1 MKDRILDLCESL
13 TGYVDMRRELTLDEA
28 GEPFWGG
35 VIGVDGGDS
44 IQWYEPI
51 EALYRELDFF
61 IRTASPLQ
69 CERVLHSKR
78 FLTIE
83 NDLHLLRAAYEN
95 DKELVQARSI
105 IQNRSRAGR
114 SQIDNLLIQ
123 ELYWALPSDLRG
135 VLLDKQHILVAGSG
149 PLPITGINIASCVGT
164 RVTCLERDP
173 KAFFIGEQII
183 RLAGHIFDSVNY
195 DIMDLDNF
203 DQYDAIVGVVLL
215 GVCPNT
221 QRNYKVEVIQHL
233 LTNVQRGTTIALR
246 VPHGLG
252 HLLYPSVDLDAM
264 EGFEITRY
272 VPEAGLNNS
281 YRSALIIAEKL

>member
-13 TGYVDMRRELTLDEA
+13 AGYVDMRRELVLDEA

-35 VIGVDGGDS
+35 TIGVDGDS

-51 EALYRELDFF
+51 ESLYRELDFF

-69 CERVLHSKR
+69 CERVLESER

-105 IQNRSRAGR
+105 LQNRAMAGR

-123 ELYWALPSDLRG
+123 ELYWALPRELRG
-135 VLLDKQHILVAGSG
+135 ALLGKQHILVAGSG
-149 PLPITGINIASCVGT
+149 PLPITGINITQMGT

-183 RLAGHIFDSVNY
+183 HLAGHVIDSINY

-215 GVCPNT
+215 GICPSAR
-221 QRNYKVEVIQHL
+221 RNYKAEVIQHI
-233 LTNVQRGTTIALR
+233 LTNVRRGTTVALR

-252 HLLYPSVDLDAM
+252 QLLYPSVELDSI
-264 EGFEITRY
+264 EGFDIKRT
-272 VPEAGLNNS
+272 VPEIGINNS
-281 YRSALIIAEKL
+281 YRSAIITAHKL